1 MFSPLRLGATFIVF
15 FIVCFLLS
23 GVTAQFLIVPIYG
36 EGLGDMLRA
45 SDDASGFL
53 PMLAGFALYALAAAW
68 LILAAMKSQGWTA
81 AALHTGL
88 ALCVVIVG
96 QYAILPGWSVLPAGP
111 TIGSGV
117 ISSLPTL
124 PAAFA
129 AAFTASKLK

>member
-1 MFSPLRLGATFIVF
+1 MFSPLRLGATFVVF

-23 GVTAQFLIVPIYG
+23 GVTASFVIVPMYG
-36 EGLGDMLRA
+36 EALGSMLRA
-45 SDDASGFL
+45 ADDASGFL
-53 PMLAGFALYALAAAW
+53 PMLVGFALYALAAAW
-68 LILAAMKSQGWTA
+68 LLLTAMKSDGWVK
-81 AALHTGL
+81 AALHVGL

-117 ISSLPTL
+117 VSALPTI

>member
-1 MFSPLRLGATFIVF
+1 MFNPLRLGATFVVF

-23 GVTAQFLIVPIYG
+23 GVTAQFMIVPMYG

-45 SDDASGFL
+45 ADDASGFV
-53 PMLAGFALYALAAAW
+53 PMLSGFALYALAAAW
-68 LILAAMKSQGWTA
+68 LILTAMKSEGWVKA
-81 AALHTGL
+81 AIHVGL

-117 ISSLPTL
+117 VSSLPTL

>member
-1 MFSPLRLGATFIVF
+1 MFSPLRFGAAFVVF

-23 GVTAQFLIVPIYG
+23 GVTAQFLIVPVYG
-36 EGLGDMLRA
+36 EGLGSMLRA

-53 PMLAGFALYALAAAW
+53 PMLTGFALYALAAAW
-68 LILAAMKSQGWTA
+68 LILMAMKSQNWVG
-81 AALHTGL
+81 AALHTGV

-117 ISSLPTL
+117 ISALPTL